1 MPSFGRHNR
10 NYSWPP
16 SLHHVS
22 QIPHI
27 RESLAQQPSHRKQD
41 TSNDAIPDI
50 DEDPF
55 SHFISPMN
63 MDDDP
68 DNPMSMSAGIMNTE
82 SIGFK
87 RDRFCASLA
96 KRWARSVTPREKDNI
111 HYHPYSRPHSNS
123 LALNQK
129 LHHPHYNV
137 EIRTPRHILTV
148 SNTSQNIPTIVVTE
162 YLEDPS
168 QNRAQQLLIA
178 AQRMRRRRRTNRT
191 LSGHRHSW
199 QEPSPD
205 LYTVLEEG
213 AHHEVAVQ
221 SASEDEMYEDSDVE
235 SLNSED
241 EALYAED
248 DDFQVGWAELRRQ
261 PSSGERARL

>member
-16 SLHHVS
+16 SLHHVTHL
-22 QIPHI
+22 PHV
-27 RESLAQQPSHRKQD
+27 RESITQPTRCQKPD
-41 TSNDAIPDI
+41 VSNDALPDI

-63 MDDDP
+63 VDDDP
-68 DNPMSMSAGIMNTE
+68 DDPKFMSAGISNTE
-82 SIGFK
+82 TIGSK
-87 RDRFCASLA
+87 TNRFCASLSR
-96 KRWARSVTPREKDNI
+96 RWARSVSTKHRDGM
-111 HYHPYSRPHSNS
+111 HYHPYSRPHSNNFAS
-123 LALNQK
+123 RSR
-129 LHHPHYNV
+129 LHQSDYNV
-137 EIRTPRHILTV
+137 EVRKPQ
-148 SNTSQNIPTIVVTE
+148 NTWTAAQDIPAIVVTE
-162 YLEDPS
+162 WNDDAME
-168 QNRAQQLLIA
+168 NRAQQLLIA
-178 AQRMRRRRRTNRT
+178 AQRSRRRRRTSRT

-213 AHHEVAVQ
+213 RHHEVAVE
-221 SASEDEMYEDSDVE
+221 SASDTEYEDSDVE

-248 DDFQVGWAELRRQ
+248 DDFQVEWAELRRQ